1 MRQKLIKTTPS
12 GTIPERI
19 QFAKNDAANIK
30 KHEVEATGIPNNDV
44 KITVLTDKID
54 ADVILHDEGDD
65 AAGKRVLVY
74 LAEYEDMYFHNV
86 FFVEDKINISGDP
99 NLANLL
105 NYEFYQ
111 KGGPGNKAAIKGKN
125 TNNKGEIQID
135 ILRVIMEGSKPKFAH
150 HYDIYGALVTD
161 EGAGIDAKIGQL
173 FKAKGLIKGLNSGDK
188 YSIYAIPVDID
199 GNEGKPTPSFVI
211 RIS

>member
-1 MRQKLIKTTPS
+1 MRQKLIKTPPS
-12 GTIPERI
+12 GKLPERI

-30 KHEVEATGIPNNDV
+30 KYEVEAAGIPNNDV
-44 KITVLTDKID
+44 KITILTDKID
-54 ADVILHDEGDD
+54 ADVILHDEGDE

-105 NYEFYQ
+105 KYEFYK
-111 KGGPGNKAAIKGKN
+111 KGGPGTKAAIKGKN
-125 TNNKGEIQID
+125 ANNKGEIRID
-135 ILRVIMEGSKPKFAH
+135 ILRVMMEGSKPKFAH

-161 EGAGIDAKIGQL
+161 EGIGIDSLVGQL
-173 FKAKGLIKGLNSGDK
+173 FKAKGFIKGFNSGDK
-188 YSIYAIPVDID
+188 YSIYAIPIDID
-199 GNEGKPTPSFVI
+199 GNEGKPTASFVI
-211 RIS
+211 RIN

>member
-1 MRQKLIKTTPS
+1 MRQKLIKTPPS
-12 GTIPERI
+12 GKLPERI

-30 KHEVEATGIPNNDV
+30 KYEVEAAGIPNNDV
-44 KITVLTDKID
+44 KITILTDKID
-54 ADVILHDEGDD
+54 ADVILHDEGDE

-105 NYEFYQ
+105 KYEFYK
-111 KGGPGNKAAIKGKN
+111 KGGPGTKAAIKGKN
-125 TNNKGEIQID
+125 ANNKGEIRID
-135 ILRVIMEGSKPKFAH
+135 ILRVMMEGSKPKFAH

-161 EGAGIDAKIGQL
+161 EGVGVDSMVGQL
-173 FKAKGLIKGLNSGDK
+173 FKAKGLVNGFNSGDK
-188 YSIYAIPVDID
+188 YSIYAIPYDID
-199 GNEGKPTPSFVI
+199 NNAGKPTPSFII
-211 RIS
+211 RIN

>member
-1 MRQKLIKTTPS
+1 MRQKLIKTPPS
-12 GTIPERI
+12 GKLPERI

-30 KHEVEATGIPNNDV
+30 KYEVEAAGIPNNDV
-44 KITVLTDKID
+44 KITILTDKID
-54 ADVILHDEGDD
+54 ADVILHDEGDE

-105 NYEFYQ
+105 KYEFYK
-111 KGGPGNKAAIKGKN
+111 KGGSGTKAAIKGKN
-125 TNNKGEIQID
+125 ANNKGEIRID

-150 HYDIYGALVTD
+150 HYDIYAALVTD
-161 EGAGIDAKIGQL
+161 EGIGIDSMVGQL
-173 FKAKGLIKGLNSGDK
+173 FKAKGLVNGFNSGDK
-188 YSIYAIPVDID
+188 YSIYAIPYDID
-199 GNEGKPTPSFVI
+199 NNAGKPTPSFII
-211 RIS
+211 RIN